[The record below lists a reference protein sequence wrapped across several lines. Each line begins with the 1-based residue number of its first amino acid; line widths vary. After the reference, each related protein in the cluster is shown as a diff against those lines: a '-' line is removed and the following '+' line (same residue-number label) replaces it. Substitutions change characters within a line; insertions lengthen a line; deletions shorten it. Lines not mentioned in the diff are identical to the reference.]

1 MELFVNRDPG
11 RAQLRPLIE
20 IKAFRVA
27 CGEFIST
34 SDLEKQELEIAGFA
48 PLPDGVRFRKG
59 MFAVR
64 ARGTSMQPRIDDGDW
79 CIFVPDPGGT
89 RNNRLVLVE
98 DRNKSGVERY
108 TLKRYRSKI
117 DHRPDGTW
125 VHSEITLWPL
135 NALDH
140 APIPLDAHGNYDIS
154 GWFVGRVRQISR
166 VEEYRYEYVFDEI

>member
-1 MELFVNRDPG
+1 MGLFVNRDPG
-11 RAQLRPLIE
+11 SARLRPLIE

-27 CGEFIST
+27 CGEFISI
-34 SDLEKQELEIAGFA
+34 SDVEKQELEVAGWA
-48 PLPDGVRFRKG
+48 PVPDGIRFREG

-64 ARGTSMQPRIDDGDW
+64 ARGPSMQPEIDDGDW

-98 DRNKSGVERY
+98 DRSRSGVERY
-108 TLKRYRSKI
+108 TLKRYHSEKEQRS
-117 DHRPDGTW
+117 DGTW
-125 VHSEITLWPL
+125 RHSEITLWPL

-140 APIPLDAHGNYDIS
+140 APIPLDAHGNYDIG

-166 VEEYRYEYVFDEI
+166 IEEYRYEYVFDEI